1 MASSISSA
9 TEVRNEYTSARLI
22 SANLEH
28 RLAWTRYPRPKG
40 YLPPE
45 IDYQT
50 DDGLNLTVSVRDYDV
65 RFLDRVAPEAALEHL
80 DLIHRARR
88 GDAASAAEL
97 RKRTLDTQ
105 ARISARFAGRTLVE
119 TEAVIP
125 YTTAGV
131 FTEAQISHK
140 GGILLDLSRRG
151 FATADFNLVSAA
163 AFKQPGPDLE
173 RSAREAVRNLEILS
187 GRALGDPANP
197 LLIAMRSALPE
208 YVPGF
213 MPTYLNVGLT
223 PDVFP
228 GLPARYGEEA
238 AALIRLNNRK
248 TILEALDPEAFRT
261 VEKEVRPNLGR
272 EESAA
277 LALRIEELI
286 GRRNPRLLVEAM
298 VQVQF
303 FLDRTYWY
311 YEAHLDVLR
320 NFTRR
325 ETLYPTVI
333 FQRMVCS
340 VIDRESYA
348 GVLYSRHPRL
358 GQGVFFQ
365 FGRTIFGEDLMTG
378 RVVPE
383 ERHFC
388 ARAEAKREFPAVYH
402 FWDLLGQ
409 LERIFRGPVMVEFTG
424 VHGTF
429 TILQVNAAE
438 MSGAGM
444 LTAVMDMHQS
454 GRLPA
459 GRVRELVKPY
469 HVRQVESD
477 AIDPRS
483 LHALAPF
490 GRGVAVLPRSAV
502 SGRVFF
508 SAKRA
513 EKARSE
519 RAGESIILVK
529 ERFTPQ
535 DAIDMLGVGGIC
547 SLSPAAIHVV
557 TTAQNLGI
565 PALLNLEESGLRVE
579 AEDGRLVNR
588 DGEVLAEGEWA
599 TISSRLKTL
608 YRGKASYAPARLLR
622 FMAGEKVDLS
632 PQERPRFER
641 LAEYYRAYRRIL
653 ENVEATAF
661 ESIQD
666 LGHAIR
672 YGELRGD
679 AAKAGAFV
687 NRAFDFNPEGFVRRL
702 LEATLGTHLINRT
715 AFDLLTVEHRI
726 RLFKG
731 AVERCKSLSLSGYE
745 AGAFVLG
752 SLVEPK
758 SPPLFWARFTPSEVA
773 FLVNEWVLHQKYLRV
788 LDEIGERKVS
798 RVREFILSRGLR
810 KVTISRSEAADF
822 LSLRASGLDLD
833 KVRAALP
840 ADGDPQTGTLLDFLR
855 EG

>member
-28 RLAWTRYPRPKG
+28 RLAGTRYPRPKG

-50 DDGLNLTVSVRDYDV
+50 EDGLNLTVSVRDYDV

-187 GRALGDPANP
+187 GRALGDPSNP

-213 MPTYLNVGLT
+213 MPTYLNVCLT

-228 GLPARYGEEA
+228 GLPFRYGEEA

-298 VQVQF
+298 AQVQF

-333 FQRMVCS
+333 FQRM
-340 VIDRESYA
+340 
-348 GVLYSRHPRL
+348 
-358 GQGVFFQ
+358 
-365 FGRTIFGEDLMTG
+365 
-378 RVVPE
+378 
-383 ERHFC
+383 
-388 ARAEAKREFPAVYH
+388 
-402 FWDLLGQ
+402 
-409 LERIFRGPVMVEFTG
+409 
-424 VHGTF
+424 
-429 TILQVNAAE
+429 
-438 MSGAGM
+438 
-444 LTAVMDMHQS
+444 
-454 GRLPA
+454 
-459 GRVRELVKPY
+459 
-469 HVRQVESD
+469 
-477 AIDPRS
+477 
-483 LHALAPF
+483 
-490 GRGVAVLPRSAV
+490 
-502 SGRVFF
+502 
-508 SAKRA
+508 
-513 EKARSE
+513 
-519 RAGESIILVK
+519 
-529 ERFTPQ
+529 
-535 DAIDMLGVGGIC
+535 
-547 SLSPAAIHVV
+547 
-557 TTAQNLGI
+557 
-565 PALLNLEESGLRVE
+565 
-579 AEDGRLVNR
+579 
-588 DGEVLAEGEWA
+588 
-599 TISSRLKTL
+599 
-608 YRGKASYAPARLLR
+608 
-622 FMAGEKVDLS
+622 
-632 PQERPRFER
+632 
-641 LAEYYRAYRRIL
+641 
-653 ENVEATAF
+653 
-661 ESIQD
+661 
-666 LGHAIR
+666 
-672 YGELRGD
+672 
-679 AAKAGAFV
+679 
-687 NRAFDFNPEGFVRRL
+687 
-702 LEATLGTHLINRT
+702 
-715 AFDLLTVEHRI
+715 
-726 RLFKG
+726 
-731 AVERCKSLSLSGYE
+731 
-745 AGAFVLG
+745 
-752 SLVEPK
+752 
-758 SPPLFWARFTPSEVA
+758 
-773 FLVNEWVLHQKYLRV
+773 
-788 LDEIGERKVS
+788 EIG
-798 RVREFILSRGLR
+798 
-810 KVTISRSEAADF
+810 
-822 LSLRASGLDLD
+822 RAH
-833 KVRAALP
+833 V
-840 ADGDPQTGTLLDFLR
+840 
-855 EG
+855 